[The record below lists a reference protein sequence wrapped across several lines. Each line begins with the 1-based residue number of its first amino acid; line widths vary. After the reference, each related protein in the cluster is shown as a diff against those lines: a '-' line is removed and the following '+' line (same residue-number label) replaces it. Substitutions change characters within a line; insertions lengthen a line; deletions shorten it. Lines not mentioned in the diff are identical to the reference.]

1 MSNERREPDVA
12 RVAAAKREARELR
25 AYFNSLAPWTRE
37 MAKKEIERV
46 RRLVEAVEAI

>member
-1 MSNERREPDVA
+1 MNNERNEPDIV
-12 RVAAAKREARELR
+12 RVAIAKREARELR
-25 AYFNSLAPWTRE
+25 AYFNSLPPWTRE